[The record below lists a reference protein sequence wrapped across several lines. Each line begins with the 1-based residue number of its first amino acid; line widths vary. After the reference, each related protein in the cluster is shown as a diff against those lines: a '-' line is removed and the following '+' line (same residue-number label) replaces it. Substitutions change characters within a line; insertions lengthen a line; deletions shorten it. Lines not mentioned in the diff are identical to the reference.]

1 MSAPLLKSA
10 KSKIEERLRAIGRP
24 KDDISSDPNEPFV
37 KKWDRSLEKFS
48 NVIEKY
54 YNDNRQ
60 SKEEFDKKKGILEE
74 IEGYLA
80 KNVFNKPISGIQYE
94 IKAVVPFGS
103 SASGLGM
110 KEGDLDMTIC
120 VHPPLGKRRTE
131 EIKERS
137 NKILSEIYKKIKSGK
152 MLKGRKMKDM
162 SRIDG
167 ARVPIINGLVDD
179 VELDISISMTVLVSA
194 QYLASKFIDAYE
206 KYNRKFILLA
216 AYVKYWSKTKKTDEN
231 EDYYK
236 TVSE

>member
-1 MSAPLLKSA
+1 
-10 KSKIEERLRAIGRP
+10 
-24 KDDISSDPNEPFV
+24 
-37 KKWDRSLEKFS
+37 
-48 NVIEKY
+48 
-54 YNDNRQ
+54 
-60 SKEEFDKKKGILEE
+60 
-74 IEGYLA
+74 
-80 KNVFNKPISGIQYE
+80 
-94 IKAVVPFGS
+94 
-103 SASGLGM
+103 M

-206 KYNRKFILLA
+206 K
-216 AYVKYWSKTKKTDEN
+216 
-231 EDYYK
+231 
-236 TVSE
+236 